1 MAFAALTLAGCSK
14 DDDPAPVTG
23 ITLNQTAKTLRPG
36 DTFQLHVAEV
46 LPSNADDKTIT
57 WSSSDTDAVTVDQ
70 TGLVSVSANAAEG
83 TTATVTATAGDGRGA
98 KATCVIIIASD
109 KVTNITLNA
118 TAKILHQGD
127 TFQLSVEEILPA
139 DADDKTV
146 TWSSSDTGVATVDQT
161 GLVTVSDTDVY
172 NHETVT
178 ITATAGDGGG
188 AKATCVIIIVSKVTD
203 IRLNVEDIRLRPGNK
218 FQLNVEKILPEDAD
232 DKTILW
238 SSSDTQIATVD
249 HKGLVTVSGNAP
261 YDATAT
267 ITATAGDDGG
277 AKATCAL
284 KVLRSVP
291 ADGVL
296 INGLIWAK
304 TNVDAPGTFAANP
317 EDAGMFYQGNRKT
330 GWSATDPRTSSP
342 AGQIWDS
349 TIARGDSWAAAND
362 PCPEGWRLPTEEE
375 LKKLL
380 DADNVGNEW
389 ITRNGVN
396 GREFTDNSTG
406 NTIFF
411 PAAGKRDPDAQLREL
426 GYSGKYWTSNFYSDW
441 IACHLLFDST
451 IVKDTRSQLS
461 FGFSVRCILKE

>member
-46 LPSNADDKTIT
+46 LPSNADDKTVT

-98 KATCVIIIASD
+98 KATCVIIIASN
-109 KVTNITLNA
+109 KVTDITLNA

-146 TWSSSDTGVATVDQT
+146 TWSSSDTWVATVDQT

-203 IRLNVEDIRLRPGNK
+203 IRLSASNIVLQRGNTFRLGVEDI
-218 FQLNVEKILPEDAD
+218 LPKDAD

-267 ITATAGDDGG
+267 ITAWAGDGGG
-277 AKATCAL
+277 AKATCEL

-317 EDAGMFYQGNRKT
+317 EDAGMFYQWNRKT
-330 GWSATDPRTSSP
+330 GWSSTDPITSSP
-342 AGQIWDS
+342 ADQSWGG
-349 TIARGDSWAAAND
+349 IAPGNSWAAAND
-362 PCPEGWRLPTEEE
+362 PCPEGWRLPTVME
-375 LKKLL
+375 LDKL
-380 DADNVGNEW
+380 VYPEKVRSEW
-389 ITRNGVN
+389 TTRNGVN
-396 GREFTDNSTG
+396 GRE
-406 NTIFF
+406 
-411 PAAGKRDPDAQLREL
+411 LRAL
-426 GYSGKYWTSNFYSDW
+426 N
-441 IACHLLFDST
+441 
-451 IVKDTRSQLS
+451 
-461 FGFSVRCILKE
+461 